1 MQGRPEYLPLPMPRM
16 FKRFRWPLLFLMLIS
31 LTARVFTG
39 ASEAQVNFT
48 SLIIDQHVVVDATA
62 DENILLHD
70 AQIKSSEDASSI
82 PDKHRTYA
90 TYKKYV
96 TPDKSFAVT
105 LSQSRETSNQYS
117 VTESVAESHIHAPI
131 FLPLANSP
139 PAVVSAHSHTHTTTT
154 GSSVVTENN
163 FGEIAFNNSAGR
175 LGSFQL

>member
-1 MQGRPEYLPLPMPRM
+1 
-16 FKRFRWPLLFLMLIS
+16 MLIS

-39 ASEAQVNFT
+39 AQEAQVNFT
-48 SLIIDQHVVVDATA
+48 SLIVDQHVIA
-62 DENILLHD
+62 DTSVHEEALLHQV
-70 AQIKSSEDASSI
+70 QIKSSEDASSI

-105 LSQSRETSNQYS
+105 LTQSRETSNQYS
-117 VTESVAESHIHAPI
+117 IVGYVAESHIHAPI

-154 GSSVVTENN
+154 GSPVVMETN
-163 FGEIAFNNSAGR
+163 FGEIAINYSAGG